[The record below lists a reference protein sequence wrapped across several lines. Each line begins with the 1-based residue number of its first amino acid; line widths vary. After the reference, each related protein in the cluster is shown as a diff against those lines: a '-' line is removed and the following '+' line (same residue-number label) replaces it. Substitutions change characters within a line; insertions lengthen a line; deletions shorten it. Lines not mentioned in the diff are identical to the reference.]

1 MNAPAS
7 QDASAFQTA
16 CSWPLGHE
24 STQRCDPSICD
35 ILCPTNGAS
44 ACILVAGNCVNCL
57 LRRAPRDAWRHA
69 WALSHGLLRR
79 WDDCF
84 IRLLDGMLQV
94 VGFTDKALQ
103 DNMLKIPTRI
113 RAICIPHPEGSPLP
127 ALPCATKRNL
137 GSVSTPLCSIVGLEL
152 SAAPRQA
159 EPPNTRCAS
168 STSTAQ
174 RSAAQ
179 HS

>member
-1 MNAPAS
+1 MCEI
-7 QDASAFQTA
+7 F
-16 CSWPLGHE
+16 
-24 STQRCDPSICD
+24 
-35 ILCPTNGAS
+35 CPTNGAS
-44 ACILVAGNCVNCL
+44 ACRLIAGDCVNCL
-57 LRRAPRDAWRHA
+57 HCRAPCDARRHA
-69 WALSHGLLRR
+69 WALSLGGMLRR

-113 RAICIPHPEGSPLP
+113 RAIRIPHPEGSPL
-127 ALPCATKRNL
+127 ASLPCATKRTL

-159 EPPNTRCAS
+159 EPPNTRCLVYQH
-168 STSTAQ
+168 STAQ
-174 RSAAQ
+174 HRIPDPPAIQSSLVCLWHNTNLSHCEAGRE
-179 HS
+179 

>member
-1 MNAPAS
+1 M
-7 QDASAFQTA
+7 
-16 CSWPLGHE
+16 
-24 STQRCDPSICD
+24 
-35 ILCPTNGAS
+35 
-44 ACILVAGNCVNCL
+44 V
-57 LRRAPRDAWRHA
+57 
-69 WALSHGLLRR
+69 LRR

-113 RAICIPHPEGSPLP
+113 RAIRIPHPEGSPLP
-127 ALPCATKRNL
+127 SLLCATKRTL

-159 EPPNTRCAS
+159 EPANTRCLV
-168 STSTAQ
+168 
-174 RSAAQ
+174 
-179 HS
+179 